1 MDAVTRRAMSPY
13 FLRQLEYYGVDP
25 AALAGPVHAGLVLS
39 GDPAQS
45 DLAPQSVGP
54 RQAAVFA
61 LSELTLGPGQ
71 RLLVSGR
78 AGQRVVLVLASLSM
92 ADDARLVLTANTDL
106 VVDQWCPGA
115 APGGT
120 RVVLLT
126 APGGQAG
133 PAGSRGATGVNG
145 VDSHTPG
152 GPGTFGGAGG
162 NGSRG
167 LDSPDALITIAR
179 LGGDTLFEVSA
190 GKGGDGGAGG
200 KGGQGGQGGI
210 DPATRKMAAGGAGAA
225 GGPGGHGGSGGNG
238 GRLRVWIEA
247 IDPGASFTTRADQI
261 PGGTA
266 GAGGAPGIPGMGHP
280 DGAFGQPGLP
290 GNPGSAGAPGVV
302 EVKLV

>member
-25 AALAGPVHAGLVLS
+25 AALAGPVHAGLALS

-61 LSELTLGPGQ
+61 LSALTLGPGQ

-126 APGGQAG
+126 APDGQAG

-167 LDSPDALITIAR
+167 LDSPDALITIAPR
-179 LGGDTLFEVSA
+179 LSMRPPTPASITLPPDLANSTYVDVLTQKNWTFTD
-190 GKGGDGGAGG
+190 K
-200 KGGQGGQGGI
+200 I
-210 DPATRKMAAGGAGAA
+210 DLG
-225 GGPGGHGGSGGNG
+225 
-238 GRLRVWIEA
+238 
-247 IDPGASFTTRADQI
+247 
-261 PGGTA
+261 
-266 GAGGAPGIPGMGHP
+266 
-280 DGAFGQPGLP
+280 
-290 GNPGSAGAPGVV
+290 
-302 EVKLV
+302 EVKLALLKRR